1 MSLRVAVQMDR
12 HIPDDNV
19 VSNYTESIHGEALF
33 KKGLIAAPS
42 CVSCHPAHHI
52 LPADDKRSTIAREAI
67 ANTCS
72 KCYHYQIAVA
82 LATALPHLS
91 ERSDICVISSLYR
104 ISDQL
109 LQLVLNIQYSP
120 SEVYTYGNRAIF

>member
-1 MSLRVAVQMDR
+1 MSDLTAGTIHAEQHLAVEYD
-12 HIPDDNV
+12 
-19 VSNYTESIHGEALF
+19 SA
-33 KKGLIAAPS
+33 
-42 CVSCHPAHHI
+42 
-52 LPADDKRSTIAREAI
+52 

-120 SEVYTYGNRAIF
+120 SEVYTLENRSILLDRSRDSDSNALNIFLCKLLAFNNFLYSCLLYTSPSPRDA